1 MFNRQYIHIISENF
15 LSQTKQAL
23 FESYG
28 GRAILEKVSKVFY
41 DKIYEDA
48 WLKGF
53 FQHVPQEYIE
63 AQQVDFMQ
71 TALGG
76 ENVFAGKT
84 PPHAHKHIYITDDVY
99 RAREKLLLDSL
110 KECFASVSL
119 IARWIEIEDAF
130 YGRVVKSS
138 IDECEVR
145 YPGEGILDFPKP

>member
-1 MFNRQYIHIISENF
+1 
-15 LSQTKQAL
+15 LSKTKQEL

-28 GRAILEKVSKVFY
+28 GRAILEKVSKSFY
-41 DKIYEDA
+41 DKIYSDA
-48 WLKGF
+48 WLKSF
-53 FQHVPQEYIE
+53 FKHVPQEYIE

-99 RAREKLLLDSL
+99 RAREKLLLESL
-110 KECFASVSL
+110 EESCASQEL
-119 IARWIEIEDAF
+119 IKRWIAIEDAF

-138 IDECEVR
+138 IDECQVR
-145 YPGEGILDFPKP
+145 YPNEGILDFPKP